1 MNNFNNTKQLK
12 EKLEKYKIEDDRN
25 KYIFRANLKYVL
37 SSSIFFIIIAFI
49 AGYSLYKG
57 ITGIE
62 KLTPLK
68 IAFIV
73 ILFGYVLIASFLL
86 FKFKITIENNEI
98 VLKNMQIKM
107 EDIESATVK
116 IIKVSASKVDKFLEI
131 ITKDKKRIQIR
142 LNISNELLFFKLIGH
157 SNGMHLDDAPVCS
170 LIASSSSAFPA
181 KCVTTHLFCAMYFLN
196 SS

>member
-1 MNNFNNTKQLK
+1 MKNFNNTKQLK

-142 LNISNELLFFKLIGH
+142 LNISNELLFFKLLQNQIGEK
-157 SNGMHLDDAPVCS
+157 LY
-170 LIASSSSAFPA
+170 I
-181 KCVTTHLFCAMYFLN
+181 
-196 SS
+196 

>member
-98 VLKNMQIKM
+98 VLKNI
-107 EDIESATVK
+107 
-116 IIKVSASKVDKFLEI
+116 
-131 ITKDKKRIQIR
+131 
-142 LNISNELLFFKLIGH
+142 
-157 SNGMHLDDAPVCS
+157 
-170 LIASSSSAFPA
+170 
-181 KCVTTHLFCAMYFLN
+181 
-196 SS
+196 

>member
-1 MNNFNNTKQLK
+1 MNNLNNTENLK
-12 EKLEKYKIEDDRN
+12 DKIENLKIEDEKNR
-25 KYIFRANLKYVL
+25 YIFRASLRYMI

-49 AGYSLYKG
+49 AAYSLYKG

-98 VLKNMQIKM
+98 VLKNMRIKM

-142 LNISNELLFFKLIGH
+142 LNISNELLFFKLLQNQIGEK
-157 SNGMHLDDAPVCS
+157 LD
-170 LIASSSSAFPA
+170 I
-181 KCVTTHLFCAMYFLN
+181 
-196 SS
+196 

>member
-1 MNNFNNTKQLK
+1 MLDLYNMENYRKR
-12 EKLEKYKIEDDRN
+12 LEEYKIEDEKDT
-25 KYIFRANLKYVL
+25 YIFRVNKRYLI
-37 SSSIFFIIIAFI
+37 SSSIFFIIIGFI

-142 LNISNELLFFKLIGH
+142 LNISNELLFFKLLQNQIGEK
-157 SNGMHLDDAPVCS
+157 LD
-170 LIASSSSAFPA
+170 I
-181 KCVTTHLFCAMYFLN
+181 
-196 SS
+196 